1 MKKILHWKRGTFS
14 RTGMILDNDNPIGKL
29 KENTWTQSA
38 TGEINGKKYHFKTK
52 GFLRQ
57 KTQITDQESKDFVGS
72 INYNTW
78 MTKAKIE
85 FQNTVLH
92 WKYTNTW
99 QTQWS
104 MFLDDKELIKY
115 RGSATKGNIEYDET
129 EDLYILTGL
138 FVTNYFWQISL
149 AVIIAVLIPV
159 WLTVIR

>member
-1 MKKILHWKRGTFS
+1 
-14 RTGMILDNDNPIGKL
+14 
-29 KENTWTQSA
+29 
-38 TGEINGKKYHFKTK
+38 
-52 GFLRQ
+52 
-57 KTQITDQESKDFVGS
+57 
-72 INYNTW
+72 